1 MSSFLPGWFA
11 GLIAAKTPASLTFIG
26 FTEDATDLTTYSFAS
41 AAIGVADATR
51 RVVVVVH
58 WGESAS
64 TRSLS
69 SATIGGVAATIHA
82 QTSGV
87 TRGVAIISALVPT
100 GTTATIALTFSGAM
114 QRAAIGVYRAINETS
129 ASPTATAT
137 DTTFTGAVLDVNVNV
152 PVNGWVVAGTTDNGV
167 AGRTHA
173 WVGVTKQYDT
183 TSGEAAGII
192 YSGGHDTGLAA
203 ATPRTVNTTV
213 SNATGISG
221 AAVAMSW
228 G

>member
-1 MSSFLPGWFA
+1 MSFLPGWYPVT
-11 GLIAAKTPASLTFIG
+11 GRKPPSISFIG
-26 FTEDATDLTTYSFAS
+26 FTEDTTDLTTYSFAS
-41 AAIGVADATR
+41 VAIGAADPTR

-58 WGESAS
+58 WGENAV
-64 TRSLS
+64 TRSLN

-82 QTSGV
+82 QTSAAI
-87 TRGVAIISALVPT
+87 RGVAIISALVPT

-114 QRAAIGVYRAINETS
+114 LRSAIGVYRALNETS

-137 DTTFTGAVLDVNVNV
+137 DITFTGAVLDVNVNV
-152 PVNGWVVAGTTDNGV
+152 PVNGWVVAGTTDNGI

-213 SNATGISG
+213 SNTTGISG